1 MKEPTMGGSTR
12 PPTAALA
19 ILAAMALAAG
29 CDGGG
34 DANTDA
40 VTESEQTPFSVT
52 EAEQTP
58 EQEGETL
65 TGEFAS
71 LEANTDR
78 DISGQATLTRGD
90 DGTTLSVQVS
100 GLEANATHGSHLHLG
115 SCADRGPHY
124 QDDPDGA
131 EKPPNEMWPSSDP
144 DDPTAGLQSDENG
157 ETRGEAT
164 AEWRARDTAQ
174 AVFIHAPGDKT
185 KIACADLS

>member
-12 PPTAALA
+12 TPTAAVA

-34 DANTDA
+34 RDANTD
-40 VTESEQTPFSVT
+40 SVA
-52 EAEQTP
+52 EGEQTP